1 MAGQQGMGNFT
12 AGFQGGQPPDEEVVV
27 DMVDALER
35 VGSLI
40 SVAVQP
46 LPKKG
51 RNNKVLMAEDDVT
64 MYLGL
69 DPSNGETLVPVRSPS
84 IPSFKDKLLGE
95 SERDRQFLSL
105 SELDVEMVNHH
116 RRPNTFSSKG
126 NGAGVVLS
134 SKQNGR
140 SRFTILETDE
150 VEGFD
155 GANVNVVASEAI
167 SVQVTN
173 GRGERISYV
182 EDFKLHAR
190 QNRETSPLPMGSKAV
205 MSQHEGDRTS
215 RDEDRG
221 GHKKASLFRQSEVAT
236 FGTILLASTS
246 LDTGKHTMV

>member
-105 SELDVEMVNHH
+105 SELDVE
-116 RRPNTFSSKG
+116 
-126 NGAGVVLS
+126 
-134 SKQNGR
+134 NGR